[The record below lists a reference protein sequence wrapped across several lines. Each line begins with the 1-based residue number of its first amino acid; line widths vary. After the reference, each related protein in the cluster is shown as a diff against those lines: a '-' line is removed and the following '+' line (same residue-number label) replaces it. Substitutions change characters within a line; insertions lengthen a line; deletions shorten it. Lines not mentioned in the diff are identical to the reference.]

1 MPDFVIYPHPA
12 LSTPAKRRPLD
23 RAMLDAG
30 ERLLAAAQDVGAY
43 GLAAAHLGL
52 IEPVI
57 VVSVAA
63 DPAQRDYRV
72 MYIPRA
78 SAVATETASG
88 AEGSVSMPGVEVP
101 VSRPVWAEI
110 VYESADDVTQ
120 TLRLDGFPAR
130 VALHEIDQMEGFF
143 FLARLS
149 RLKREA
155 AIRKFQKSQRQHG

>member
-12 LSTPAKRRPLD
+12 LSMSAKRRPLD
-23 RAMLDAG
+23 QAMLDAG
-30 ERLLAAAQDVGAY
+30 AQLLAAAQEAGAY

-57 VVSVAA
+57 VVSVAL

-78 SAVATETASG
+78 SAIATESASG

-101 VSRPVWAEI
+101 IIRPVWAEI

-120 TLRLDGFPAR
+120 TLRLEGFPAR
-130 VALHEIDQMEGFF
+130 VALHEIDQMEGYF
-143 FLARLS
+143 FLSRLS

-155 AIRKFQKSQRQHG
+155 AIRKFQKSQRHG